1 MKPSPIDELGAC
13 FVGEEDVVG
22 EKKACMELFLCEL
35 VMLVLVSWVS
45 RPPCVCVCE
54 CVHKEVIG
62 QAVKRSLVVS
72 VS

>member
-45 RPPCVCVCE
+45 RPPFVCVCVSTN
-54 CVHKEVIG
+54 
-62 QAVKRSLVVS
+62 RSLVRLLRGHW
-72 VS
+72 